1 VLTISSGLP
10 LHEGERIGRFLLLR
24 DLDGHLH
31 AIAAGSIT
39 AITETDAGSVLLLPG
54 GRLVQVGQ
62 SLENV
67 LGWLDG
73 RVIGR

>member
-1 VLTISSGLP
+1 MLTISSGLP
-10 LHEGERIGRFLLLR
+10 LHEGKRIGRFLLLR